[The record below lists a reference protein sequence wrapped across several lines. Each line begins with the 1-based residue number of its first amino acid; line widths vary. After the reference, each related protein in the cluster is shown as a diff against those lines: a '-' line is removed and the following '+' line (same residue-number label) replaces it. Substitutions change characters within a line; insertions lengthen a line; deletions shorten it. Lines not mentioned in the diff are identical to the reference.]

1 MVHFSDS
8 LNVGPGPTNPF
19 VTFSKSET
27 EQSLPDRFEQ
37 QVKLHPDRIAI
48 KFKGHSVS
56 YGQLN
61 DRANRVG
68 WALLQAHGQRQEQV
82 ALLVEN
88 GESLISAIL
97 GVLKA
102 GKVYVPLDPSLPQ
115 TRTQFILQDSL
126 ATVILTNNKNLSL
139 GTRLADGEVQL
150 INIDDFDLNFRIE
163 NIGLAISPD
172 ALAYLIYTSGST
184 GKPKGVIETHR
195 NLLHNVMRNTNVLHV
210 STDDRIS
217 LLRSIG
223 AGGAARDAL
232 TALLNGAALC
242 PFSVNDDGLGNLGRW
257 LIDDEITIFTSVI
270 SVFRHFV
277 AALSGTERFENLRLI
292 YAGGEQVTRADVEL
306 YQRYFPDDCLFVNR
320 LGITETGTVAYYFVD
335 KKMKLEAGT
344 VPVGYAAEDTEILL
358 LDESGHEVGPDCI
371 GEIAVRS
378 RYISPGYWRSPEL
391 TQSNFLPDPTGGDK
405 RIYLTGDLGLKRPD
419 CCLFHLGRKDFQVNI
434 RGYRVEVSEIEA
446 ELRNH
451 AAVKEI
457 AVVGTEHPSGE
468 VRLVAAI
475 VPRESVSLS
484 SGNLREFLKD
494 RLPEHMIPSAF
505 VFLDV
510 LPRGPNGK
518 VNRHALTM
526 PDWMPSQRSSK
537 YAAPR
542 TELEELIVG
551 LWEDSLGLEAVGI
564 HDDFFDLGGHS
575 LLLGQI
581 VSKLQTTFRTEI
593 RLEDFLRNPTVA
605 VLAQVIGTNFQ
616 IQHGL
621 MTPIAAASREDPIPL
636 SFAQERLWFLD
647 QLEPGSAAYNIP
659 TATLIEGNLDV
670 VAMEKALNEVIKRH
684 EALRTTV
691 TVAKGQPAQVIRPEL
706 WLTLPVV
713 DLSVFTEYE
722 SEAEARRLI
731 AEYAQQPFDLSGG
744 PLLRVYLLKLNH
756 NKHIFVTIH
765 HLIADAWSIGI
776 LFNELSAFYDL
787 YSGGQSS
794 PPPKLPVQYAD
805 FAVWQREILQDDIL
819 DYQISYWKK
828 QLKNYLAVVE
838 IPIDRPRPA
847 QQSFRGARQS
857 IVFPENLTAAIKQLS
872 RRESVTLFTTL
883 LAAFKTLLYRY
894 SGQEEVVIGSPI
906 AGRNRTEIENLIGLF
921 ANTLVLRTDLSENPS
936 FRDLLKRVREASFGA
951 YAHQDLPFEK
961 LVEELQPERDL
972 SRNPLFQ
979 VMFVLQN
986 APNSVLNFTRL
997 TSRRLEIDS
1006 GTSKFDLTLS
1016 LAEQDRKLVGSFEY
1030 STDLFDHPTIERM
1043 VGHFQ
1048 TLLEGIVGD
1057 PDQRISDLP
1066 ILTEA
1071 ERRRLLFEWNNTEAD
1086 YPKDKCIHEL
1096 FEEQVKQT
1104 PDAIAVTF
1112 EGQRLTYRE
1121 LNTKANQ
1128 LAHHLRRLGVGP
1140 GRIVGICLERSL
1152 EMVIGLLGIL
1162 KAGGA
1167 YLPLDPSY
1175 PRERLAFMLEDAEV
1189 SVLLTQ
1195 ERLIEYGKWQVQD
1208 GDPRSSTLHSQM
1220 KMACLDRDWHLIET
1234 QSRETPGREVSSDD
1248 LAYIIYTS
1256 GSTGKP
1262 KGVQVSH
1269 RSVVNCLHS
1278 VSQRVGFTSQD
1289 VFLAVTTISFDIAGL
1304 ELYLPLMVGGQVAVA
1319 SREDAVDGERLLK
1332 RLTEDSVTAMQATP
1346 STWRLLLDAGWMGSE
1361 KFKILCGGDVLSRDL
1376 AEGLR
1381 EHCRL
1386 WNLYGPTE
1394 TTIWSVICAVERG
1407 ERSVPIGRPIA
1418 NTKIYILDSHLQ
1430 PVPIGVHGEL
1440 YIGGDG
1446 LARGYLNRPELTA
1459 EKFVANPFSDK
1470 PGSRLYRT
1478 GDVARYLADGTSS
1491 FSARIDNQVKIRGHR
1506 IELGEIEA
1514 MLNQHPAVKES
1525 VSWLVIASR
1534 QRRKGTCRLRSAR
1547 SINAHYSSRNLRQFP
1562 QRKAS

>member
-56 YGQLN
+56 YRQLN

-232 TALLNGAALC
+232 TALLNGAALY

-451 AAVKEI
+451 TAVKEI

-551 LWEDSLGLEAVGI
+551 LWEDSLGLETVGI
-564 HDDFFDLGGHS
+564 HDDFFD
-575 LLLGQI
+575 
-581 VSKLQTTFRTEI
+581 
-593 RLEDFLRNPTVA
+593 
-605 VLAQVIGTNFQ
+605 
-616 IQHGL
+616 
-621 MTPIAAASREDPIPL
+621 
-636 SFAQERLWFLD
+636 
-647 QLEPGSAAYNIP
+647 
-659 TATLIEGNLDV
+659 
-670 VAMEKALNEVIKRH
+670 
-684 EALRTTV
+684 
-691 TVAKGQPAQVIRPEL
+691 
-706 WLTLPVV
+706 
-713 DLSVFTEYE
+713 
-722 SEAEARRLI
+722 ARRTFLI
-731 AEYAQQPFDLSGG
+731 ARPNCLEASNNIQNRNTIRRFLEKSDSGRFGSGHRDKVSDPARTNDTDRCCVAGG
-744 PLLRVYLLKLNH
+744 PHTSVLRARAPLV
-756 NKHIFVTIH
+756 FG
-765 HLIADAWSIGI
+765 SIG
-776 LFNELSAFYDL
+776 
-787 YSGGQSS
+787 
-794 PPPKLPVQYAD
+794 
-805 FAVWQREILQDDIL
+805 
-819 DYQISYWKK
+819 
-828 QLKNYLAVVE
+828 
-838 IPIDRPRPA
+838 
-847 QQSFRGARQS
+847 AR
-857 IVFPENLTAAIKQLS
+857 
-872 RRESVTLFTTL
+872 
-883 LAAFKTLLYRY
+883 
-894 SGQEEVVIGSPI
+894 
-906 AGRNRTEIENLIGLF
+906 
-921 ANTLVLRTDLSENPS
+921 
-936 FRDLLKRVREASFGA
+936 
-951 YAHQDLPFEK
+951 
-961 LVEELQPERDL
+961 
-972 SRNPLFQ
+972 
-979 VMFVLQN
+979 
-986 APNSVLNFTRL
+986 
-997 TSRRLEIDS
+997 
-1006 GTSKFDLTLS
+1006 
-1016 LAEQDRKLVGSFEY
+1016 
-1030 STDLFDHPTIERM
+1030 
-1043 VGHFQ
+1043 
-1048 TLLEGIVGD
+1048 
-1057 PDQRISDLP
+1057 
-1066 ILTEA
+1066 
-1071 ERRRLLFEWNNTEAD
+1071 
-1086 YPKDKCIHEL
+1086 
-1096 FEEQVKQT
+1096 
-1104 PDAIAVTF
+1104 
-1112 EGQRLTYRE
+1112 
-1121 LNTKANQ
+1121 
-1128 LAHHLRRLGVGP
+1128 
-1140 GRIVGICLERSL
+1140 
-1152 EMVIGLLGIL
+1152 
-1162 KAGGA
+1162 
-1167 YLPLDPSY
+1167 
-1175 PRERLAFMLEDAEV
+1175 
-1189 SVLLTQ
+1189 
-1195 ERLIEYGKWQVQD
+1195 
-1208 GDPRSSTLHSQM
+1208 
-1220 KMACLDRDWHLIET
+1220 
-1234 QSRETPGREVSSDD
+1234 
-1248 LAYIIYTS
+1248 
-1256 GSTGKP
+1256 
-1262 KGVQVSH
+1262 
-1269 RSVVNCLHS
+1269 
-1278 VSQRVGFTSQD
+1278 
-1289 VFLAVTTISFDIAGL
+1289 
-1304 ELYLPLMVGGQVAVA
+1304 
-1319 SREDAVDGERLLK
+1319 
-1332 RLTEDSVTAMQATP
+1332 
-1346 STWRLLLDAGWMGSE
+1346 
-1361 KFKILCGGDVLSRDL
+1361 
-1376 AEGLR
+1376 
-1381 EHCRL
+1381 
-1386 WNLYGPTE
+1386 
-1394 TTIWSVICAVERG
+1394 
-1407 ERSVPIGRPIA
+1407 
-1418 NTKIYILDSHLQ
+1418 
-1430 PVPIGVHGEL
+1430 
-1440 YIGGDG
+1440 
-1446 LARGYLNRPELTA
+1446 
-1459 EKFVANPFSDK
+1459 
-1470 PGSRLYRT
+1470 
-1478 GDVARYLADGTSS
+1478 
-1491 FSARIDNQVKIRGHR
+1491 
-1506 IELGEIEA
+1506 
-1514 MLNQHPAVKES
+1514 
-1525 VSWLVIASR
+1525 
-1534 QRRKGTCRLRSAR
+1534 
-1547 SINAHYSSRNLRQFP
+1547 
-1562 QRKAS
+1562 